1 MPAAAPEDRLQATL
15 EALVTTVDALK
26 VTVTEQGKRLNLLYS
41 LALVVVGAVGGPNAV
56 ALLTGH

>member
-1 MPAAAPEDRLQATL
+1 MPASPDDKLQATL
-15 EALVTTVDALK
+15 EALVKTVDALK

-41 LALVVVGAVGGPNAV
+41 VALLVVGAVGGPNAV